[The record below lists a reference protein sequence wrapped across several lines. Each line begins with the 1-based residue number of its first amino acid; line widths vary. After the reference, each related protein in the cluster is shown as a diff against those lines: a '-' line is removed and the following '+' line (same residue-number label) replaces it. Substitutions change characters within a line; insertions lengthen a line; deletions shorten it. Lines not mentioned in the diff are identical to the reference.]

1 MKNTAKHTSP
11 RLFLPLL
18 AVMAAMCLTLTGC
31 QGNKGSS
38 TSTAPTPDGGISS
51 NPNASSIAKAQAAQQ
66 AQMAQRAQQMQ
77 QQAHAVDHPVH

>member
-1 MKNTAKHTSP
+1 
-11 RLFLPLL
+11 
-18 AVMAAMCLTLTGC
+18 MATMCLTLTGC
-31 QGNKGSS
+31 QGNKGHR
-38 TSTAPTPDGGISS
+38 TGEAVAPDSGISS